1 MKEGGWIVADGGWC
15 MGGCRRSAGERWSA
29 VVGRSVVQ
37 CVQRVYV
44 CIASDEFRR
53 ALINRFIALF
63 SPPSAQSTVVSPRV
77 YGHLAF

>member
-1 MKEGGWIVADGGWC
+1 MVDGAW
-15 MGGCRRSAGERWSA
+15 A
-29 VVGRSVVQ
+29 VVDDRQVSGGRRWSVVQ